1 MATLSDLQTERE
13 KLRALAARTDY
24 ETALGETVSHKDVLD
39 QAAGLRRLVAQ
50 TMSVMPGLLAQAID
64 GERDET
70 RVHYLMA
77 DMAHTVLTDMGAQA
91 EITITTL
98 PKASTQFKRGVQPRD
113 LLTVSQWADRNR
125 WLRSGTNA
133 PGRWDTALTPYLR
146 EVMDSLSE
154 HSPVRTVV
162 LKKSTGV
169 GGPLA
174 LDTPILT
181 TSGWTTMGDITVGA
195 TVFDERGQP
204 CQVQSVSEIFHGR
217 PCFEVVFSDGAV
229 IRCDASHLW
238 TVTDRFPGHLGKK
251 RGVHRQT
258 RTLTTAQIAATFLAS
273 GRRRYGIEVTEPLEL
288 PEADLPIPP
297 YVLGYW
303 LANGNTAAN
312 QLTCHID
319 DAKEIAAHIRTA
331 GWPATVRHPEHLKGA
346 AANIWLRRPAWPDG
360 LCLRGHVLAEVG
372 IHVNTAGARVC
383 MECQRQHSMHH
394 QYGRAVDPVIRPDGF
409 MTRLRSIGIE
419 NGKHIPR
426 SYLQASAAQR
436 LELLRGLMDGDGSID
451 VAGRRC
457 EFSTAS
463 EEIANNVLEL
473 LCGLGF
479 KPALYRVKKRGYAA
493 LKKTPTGPHYR
504 ISFKAYAEFSVF
516 HLARKRHLLTQR
528 ADGHPTIVSQRNI
541 VDVRPVDSFPV
552 RCIGVNSP
560 NHLFLCGR
568 ELIATHN
575 SEVMMNWV
583 GYTMQHLQNKD
594 MLVVL
599 PTLELRDRSF
609 NPRMAKM
616 LDESEALH
624 GLVTKST
631 RDKANRA
638 EVVEYGA
645 HARIIR
651 AGANSPDSLRSD
663 HLPYVICDEVS
674 AYPWDVGGEGDP
686 MTLIE
691 NRQRTYSRAKSYFI
705 STPTTAGRCRIS
717 QQYER
722 SDQRHYHVPCPH
734 CGTLQ
739 VLEFDR
745 AGTADHGLKW
755 HATAPVDKETG
766 EVLPQHVLSA
776 WYVCKHCH
784 GEIQEASK
792 TEMLAHGKWIPHRPS
807 VKRVRGY
814 HINALYAP
822 VGLGTSWR
830 DIAQKWLDSQGDT
843 SELKAFVN
851 TYLGETWSEQGDSIE
866 DISLISRL
874 EPYEPHGLPY
884 RLITGG
890 VDVQKN
896 RLEASVVGWG
906 EKEEAWLIDHLIVP
920 GDTAQAEVWAEMGEA
935 LAHHHVRV
943 AAIDA
948 GYNTSAVYA
957 FCSGKRWAIPVKGIG
972 GPGRP
977 LIEDERKRAARLR
990 RRVRRQHAAEPLGVD
1005 QGKALIYARLKM
1017 EKPGPGYIHFPREPA
1032 FDDEY
1037 FAQLAAEKL
1046 VTKVRGTRPFQEW
1059 VQLRPRNEALDC
1071 LVYNFAAMRLS
1082 RVNLDG
1088 PAPEQPAAPDTPK
1101 PTARP
1106 ARRRVVSR
1114 ALTR

>member
-13 KLRALAARTDY
+13 KLRALTARTDY
-24 ETALGETVSHKDVLD
+24 ESALAETVSHKDVLD
-39 QAAGLRRLVAQ
+39 QAAELRRLVAQ
-50 TMSVMPGLLAQAID
+50 TMGIMPGLLAQAVA
-64 GERDET
+64 GEHDET

-77 DMAHTVLTDMGAQA
+77 DIAHTVLTDMGAHA
-91 EITITTL
+91 EATITTL

-113 LLTVSQWADRNR
+113 LLTVSQWADRHR

-162 LKKSTGV
+162 FKKSTGV
-169 GGPLA
+169 G
-174 LDTPILT
+174 
-181 TSGWTTMGDITVGA
+181 
-195 TVFDERGQP
+195 
-204 CQVQSVSEIFHGR
+204 
-217 PCFEVVFSDGAV
+217 
-229 IRCDASHLW
+229 
-238 TVTDRFPGHLGKK
+238 
-251 RGVHRQT
+251 
-258 RTLTTAQIAATFLAS
+258 
-273 GRRRYGIEVTEPLEL
+273 
-288 PEADLPIPP
+288 
-297 YVLGYW
+297 
-303 LANGNTAAN
+303 
-312 QLTCHID
+312 
-319 DAKEIAAHIRTA
+319 
-331 GWPATVRHPEHLKGA
+331 
-346 AANIWLRRPAWPDG
+346 
-360 LCLRGHVLAEVG
+360 
-372 IHVNTAGARVC
+372 
-383 MECQRQHSMHH
+383 
-394 QYGRAVDPVIRPDGF
+394 
-409 MTRLRSIGIE
+409 
-419 NGKHIPR
+419 
-426 SYLQASAAQR
+426 
-436 LELLRGLMDGDGSID
+436 
-451 VAGRRC
+451 
-457 EFSTAS
+457 AS
-463 EEIANNVLEL
+463 EA
-473 LCGLGF
+473 
-479 KPALYRVKKRGYAA
+479 
-493 LKKTPTGPHYR
+493 
-504 ISFKAYAEFSVF
+504 
-516 HLARKRHLLTQR
+516 
-528 ADGHPTIVSQRNI
+528 
-541 VDVRPVDSFPV
+541 
-552 RCIGVNSP
+552 
-560 NHLFLCGR
+560 
-568 ELIATHN
+568 
-575 SEVMMNWV
+575 MMNWI
-583 GYTMQHLQNKD
+583 GYTMHHLQNKD
-594 MLVVL
+594 MLVVM
-599 PTLELRDRSF
+599 PTLELRDRSL

-651 AGANSPDSLRSD
+651 SGANSPDSLRSD

-705 STPTTAGRCRIS
+705 STPTTTGRCRIS
-717 QQYER
+717 LQFAR
-722 SDQRHYHVPCPH
+722 SDQRHYHVPCPR
-734 CGTLQ
+734 CEKLQ

-745 AGTADHGLKW
+745 SGTADHGLKW
-755 HATAPVDKETG
+755 HATAPVDAETG
-766 EVLPQHVLSA
+766 EVMRQYVMSA

-784 GEIQEASK
+784 YEIQESSK
-792 TEMLAHGKWIPHRPS
+792 TDMLAHGRWIPARPNI
-807 VKRVRGY
+807 KRVRGY

-830 DIAQKWLDSQGDT
+830 DIAQKWIDSQGDT

-851 TYLGETWSEQGDSIE
+851 TYLGETWAEQGDSIE

-874 EPYEPHGLPY
+874 EPYEPHALPY
-884 RLITGG
+884 RLITAG

-896 RLEASVVGWG
+896 RLEASIVGWG
-906 EKEEAWLIDHLIVP
+906 EKEEAWLIDHVIVP
-920 GDTAQAEVWAEMGEA
+920 GDTTQADVWAELGEA
-935 LAHHHVRV
+935 LAQHHVRM

-957 FCSGKRWAIPVKGIG
+957 FCANKRWAVPCKGIG
-972 GPGRP
+972 GTGRP

-990 RRVRRQHAAEPLGVD
+990 RRVRRQHAAEPIGVD
-1005 QGKALIYARLKM
+1005 QGKALIYARLKL
-1017 EKPGPGYIHFPREPA
+1017 EKSGPGYIHFPREAA

-1082 RVNLDG
+1082 RVSLDA
-1088 PAPEQPAAPDTPK
+1088 PAPAPAQPDTTDTPK

-1114 ALTR
+1114 AINR